1 VNPVMEL
8 PTIPLTL
15 SLAMNKHAGM
25 PVVLDQTTLKAGNIG
40 HTQQQEVDISFSL
53 H

>member
-1 VNPVMEL
+1 MNPVIEL
-8 PTIPLTL
+8 QTIVLAL